1 MIEDIRKFF
10 ADKLNPPEDASEEEG
25 RLSIQYA
32 TAALLIEV
40 AKSDF
45 DQDEMERGLIFAM
58 LKDTFELRESQ
69 LNELVSLADKATQDA
84 HDIYQFTQLV
94 NGAYSYEDKT
104 QLITNLWRV
113 AFADGRIDRYED
125 HFIRKVCG
133 LLHVAHPDFI
143 KAKLTAEQMD
153 AEV

>member
-10 ADKLNPPEDASEEEG
+10 ADKLNPPEDASEEEH

-58 LKDTFELRESQ
+58 LKDTFELRERQ

-94 NGAYSYEDKT
+94 NDAYSYEDKT

-125 HFIRKVCG
+125 HFIREVCG
-133 LLHVAHPDFI
+133 LLHVAHSDFI

>member
-1 MIEDIRKFF
+1 MIDDIRKFF
-10 ADKLNPPEDASEEEG
+10 ADKLNPPEDASEEEH

-94 NGAYSYEDKT
+94 NDAYSYEDKT

-125 HFIRKVCG
+125 HFIRKVSG
-133 LLHVAHPDFI
+133 LLHVAHTDFI

-153 AEV
+153 AEA

>member
-1 MIEDIRKFF
+1 MIDDIRKFF
-10 ADKLNPPEDASEEEG
+10 AEKLNPPEDASEEER
-25 RLSIQYA
+25 RLGIQYA

-45 DQDEMERGLIFAM
+45 DQDEMERALIFAM
-58 LKDTFELRESQ
+58 LKDTFELLESQ

-94 NGAYSYEDKT
+94 NDAYSYEDKT

-113 AFADGRIDRYED
+113 AFADGRIDRYEEQ
-125 HFIRKVCG
+125 FIRKVCG

-143 KAKLTAEQMD
+143 KAKLTAEQMA
-153 AEV
+153 AEA

>member
-1 MIEDIRKFF
+1 MIDDIRNFF
-10 ADKLNPPEDASEEEG
+10 ADKLNPPEDASEEEH

-94 NGAYSYEDKT
+94 DDAYSYEDKT

-143 KAKLTAEQMD
+143 KAKLTAE
-153 AEV
+153 

>member
-10 ADKLNPPEDASEEEG
+10 ADKLNPPEDASEEEH

-94 NGAYSYEDKT
+94 NDAYSYEDKT

-125 HFIRKVCG
+125 HFIRKVSG
-133 LLHVAHPDFI
+133 LLHVAHTDFI

-153 AEV
+153 AEA

>member
-10 ADKLNPPEDASEEEG
+10 ADKLNPPEDASEEEH

-58 LKDTFELRESQ
+58 LKNTFELRESQ
-69 LNELVSLADKATQDA
+69 LDELVSLADKATQDA

-94 NGAYSYEDKT
+94 NDAYSYEDKT

-125 HFIRKVCG
+125 HFIRKVSG
-133 LLHVAHPDFI
+133 LLHVAHTDFI

-153 AEV
+153 AEA

>member
-1 MIEDIRKFF
+1 MIDDIRKFF
-10 ADKLNPPEDASEEEG
+10 ADKLNPPEDASEEEH

-58 LKDTFELRESQ
+58 LTDTFELRESQ

-94 NGAYSYEDKT
+94 NDAYSYEDKT

-133 LLHVAHPDFI
+133 LLHVAHTDFI

-153 AEV
+153 AEA

>member
-1 MIEDIRKFF
+1 MINDIRKFF
-10 ADKLNPPEDASEEEG
+10 ADKLNPPEDASEEEHC
-25 RLSIQYA
+25 LSIQYA

-58 LKDTFELRESQ
+58 LTDTFELRESQ

-94 NGAYSYEDKT
+94 NDAYSYEDKT

-133 LLHVAHPDFI
+133 LLHVAHLDFI
-143 KAKLTAEQMD
+143 KAKLTAEQID
-153 AEV
+153 AEA

>member
-1 MIEDIRKFF
+1 MIDDIRKFF
-10 ADKLNPPEDASEEEG
+10 ADKLNPPEDASEDEH
-25 RLSIQYA
+25 RLRIQYA

-94 NGAYSYEDKT
+94 NDAYSYEDKT

-125 HFIRKVCG
+125 HFIRKVSG
-133 LLHVAHPDFI
+133 LLHVAHTDFI
-143 KAKLTAEQMD
+143 KAKLTAEQID
-153 AEV
+153 AEA

>member
-10 ADKLNPPEDASEEEG
+10 ADKLNPPEDASEEEH

-58 LKDTFELRESQ
+58 LKDTFELRDSQ

-94 NGAYSYEDKT
+94 NDAYSYEDKT

-113 AFADGRIDRYED
+113 AFADGRIETLCWLSRPETCSFDLLPR
-125 HFIRKVCG
+125 G
-133 LLHVAHPDFI
+133 LRQDP
-143 KAKLTAEQMD
+143 
-153 AEV
+153 